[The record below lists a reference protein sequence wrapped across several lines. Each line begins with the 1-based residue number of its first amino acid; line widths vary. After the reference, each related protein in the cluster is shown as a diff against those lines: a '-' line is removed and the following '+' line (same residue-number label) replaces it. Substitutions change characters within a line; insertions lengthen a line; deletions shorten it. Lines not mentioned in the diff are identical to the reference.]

1 MFAACVLGR
10 LGSLMKNVALSIS
23 TVLFSEETIDTNHP
37 SGILTNAGPDDLM
50 KARSA
55 AEPSCKFH
63 PSSRPYAPND
73 LRSSVSRR
81 FRLTHV
87 GLRDLDL
94 ELRERLSDGG
104 NVRFDAWSFVTRRR
118 DLAKASAPRHFEHE
132 RERERDV
139 DLAWTIVSKDE
150 QVLPWS
156 TKLKPGNAVRARRP
170 ERTSKSFQPGQDQ
183 PFSVKGDFLVV
194 RLGTPWL
201 CVSSWYEVLLAG
213 TDPRIVRF
221 FWTSG
226 ATVFLYDADFTHDAF
241 VCTVEDSAKYQCN
254 GADDR
259 VCVAVPKS
267 TWLRPPEI

>member
-1 MFAACVLGR
+1 MSMFAAYVLGP
-10 LGSLMKNVALSIS
+10 LGSRMKNVALSIS

-104 NVRFDAWSFVTRRR
+104 NVRFDA
-118 DLAKASAPRHFEHE
+118 
-132 RERERDV
+132 
-139 DLAWTIVSKDE
+139 
-150 QVLPWS
+150 
-156 TKLKPGNAVRARRP
+156 
-170 ERTSKSFQPGQDQ
+170 
-183 PFSVKGDFLVV
+183 
-194 RLGTPWL
+194 
-201 CVSSWYEVLLAG
+201 
-213 TDPRIVRF
+213 
-221 FWTSG
+221 
-226 ATVFLYDADFTHDAF
+226 
-241 VCTVEDSAKYQCN
+241 
-254 GADDR
+254 
-259 VCVAVPKS
+259 
-267 TWLRPPEI
+267 